1 MDCSTSDGGLRLGG
15 RSGLCRSRSRLRL
28 WTATHPAASRDG
40 HSRPT
45 NCAAIALA
53 ERLCRTP
60 DWLDQAGGTRSRR
73 SAWRASP
80 SARSAILHGIS
91 QRGPH
96 AFVAEQRRAD
106 STRSSRRRSDLRK
119 ASSWW
124 AASPIRSDLIYDR
137 DSRRCAR
144 DCGEGSVEILWFP
157 YFYGSNTDLHRVCG
171 GLDFTIAELH
181 SAVRG
186 IPQHRHPCDGGYCL
200 LQQLETL
207 RA

>member
-1 MDCSTSDGGLRLGG
+1 MDCATSDGGLRLGG

-28 WTATHPAASRDG
+28 WQGTHPAASRDG

-73 SAWRASP
+73 RAWRASP
-80 SARSAILHGIS
+80 SARTAILHGIS

-96 AFVAEQRRAD
+96 ASVAVQRRAN

-124 AASPIRSDLIYDR
+124 SASPIRSDLIYDR
-137 DSRRCAR
+137 DNRYTANWTAFRCR
-144 DCGEGSVEILWFP
+144 WLRLPVTKITPSTQPVGGILLLAP
-157 YFYGSNTDLHRVCG
+157 D
-171 GLDFTIAELH
+171 E
-181 SAVRG
+181 AVR
-186 IPQHRHPCDGGYCL
+186 PSPAC
-200 LQQLETL
+200 
-207 RA
+207 

>member
-28 WTATHPAASRDG
+28 WTGIHPAASRDG

-45 NCAAIALA
+45 NCTAIALA

-73 SAWRASP
+73 RAWRASP
-80 SARSAILHGIS
+80 SARTAILHGIS
-91 QRGPH
+91 QPGPH

-124 AASPIRSDLIYDR
+124 SASPIRSDLIYDR
-137 DSRRCAR
+137 DSLRKPQKRVRARYSFRHSRPDRGYSAHATYKRR
-144 DCGEGSVEILWFP
+144 D
-157 YFYGSNTDLHRVCG
+157 DHHRNG
-171 GLDFTIAELH
+171 
-181 SAVRG
+181 RRPKM
-186 IPQHRHPCDGGYCL
+186 PQRRTN
-200 LQQLETL
+200 ETC
-207 RA
+207 RICTGT